1 MSAYE
6 HPNPV
11 YYLFFIIAALV
22 FLCGAVLIVRA
33 REGGKTLSSDGRL
46 QLAARRFKGWYC
58 IGIAILIAVFNLTMS
73 SPVRIHWGM

>member
-22 FLCGAVLIVRA
+22 FLYGAVLIFRA
-33 REGGKTLSSDGRL
+33 REGGKALSADTRL
-46 QLAARRFKGWYC
+46 QLASRRFKGGYC
-58 IGIAILIAVFNLTMS
+58 IGIAILIAVLNLTMN
-73 SPVRIHWGM
+73 SPVRIDWGM